1 MKNVWIF
8 GHSLVDWAEKRAKSP
23 EFGMQLGMDP
33 NSVRVWWKGVQG
45 MTWDQLVPQL
55 HQLKLNWP
63 NPDLLLI
70 HLGGNDINKSTTEEL
85 LSSIKRELNSIR
97 NIFPQCLIV
106 WSDILP
112 RRFWKQG
119 STPVEDVDK
128 AVDKIRDMINRR
140 VHTMV
145 AELGGTA
152 VTHENIGSEL
162 YRPDGIHLSG
172 RGFDTFNLNMQ
183 DFLEKWESEMSQDTH

>member
-70 HLGGNDINKSTTEEL
+70 HLGDNDINKSTTEDL
-85 LSSIKRELNSIR
+85 LSAIKRDLTSIHS
-97 NIFPQCLIV
+97 IFPRCRIV

-112 RRFWKQG
+112 RRFWKDG
-119 STPVEDVDK
+119 SGIIEDVDGS
-128 AVDKIRDMINRR
+128 VNTLCGTINRR
-140 VHTMV
+140 VHSIV
-145 AELGGTA
+145 AELGGSA
-152 VTHENIGSEL
+152 VTHESIGSGL
-162 YRPDGIHLSG
+162 YRPNGIHLSK
-172 RGFDTFNLNMQ
+172 RGIDTFNLNLQ
-183 DFLEKWESEMSQDTH
+183 DYLEKWESEMSQDTH